1 MKKTGR
7 IILTCILVILLTAF
21 GACTNN
27 SDKAAPTD
35 EKQEAT
41 VTEAPK
47 VTEVPEVIREYKNNM
62 TANELSKTKVEP
74 SEEGDKISF
83 YDEEIDAPY
92 GFDLLKGSSYDKTK
106 ESELYVVLGSSF
118 NAAERAAICDYLEK
132 NATQTLIAIRSTE
145 GVEDIKAINN
155 RDYVEKLPAFQS
167 FLTDNL
173 LGWFYENYKIDP
185 KKICITGYET
195 AGFSVGYALYN
206 GNPTANYLMINPEMN
221 KKKDNKDMTK
231 TEEEYSSAGNTSL
244 SANVCV
250 VRAQEDKS
258 AVPYGSTDKWLKALA
273 EHTYQGFTIND
284 VVIPGAGHYTMK
296 TEALLKGIC
305 YFSGTEY
312 GTKEDDCAM
321 ASKVMSKKEKDS
333 IKVGKLSK
341 EHEFYKEVVTA
352 DPACK
357 DYINEISIYDEEIND
372 TFVVH
377 LSLPEGYDKSKKYP
391 LVLMTDGVWRLSDH
405 PQLRQLMLKGEV
417 EDVILVSVGY
427 PNGYDYF
434 TIRERDLVTQPDL
447 YLQFLVD
454 NLMPYLCDNYSI
466 DKTRVTLT
474 GHSYGGYW
482 ALYALFHSDTI
493 AKNTF
498 QSYYIGSP
506 SVQVNTNLAFAAAFE
521 KWYYERKQELN
532 CSVYVT
538 VGGDEEQGFRSM
550 IESFLDGMKEHTY
563 KGLSMEYEVI
573 EGYTHDTVFKPS
585 IKNMM
590 LKYYGVEKK

>member
-7 IILTCILVILLTAF
+7 IFLTCILVIVLTAF
-21 GACTNN
+21 GACAGKP
-27 SDKAAPTD
+27 DKAAPTD
-35 EKQEAT
+35 EKQEMI
-41 VTEAPK
+41 VTESPK
-47 VTEVPEVIREYKNNM
+47 ATEAPEVIREYKNNM
-62 TANELSKTKVEP
+62 TEAERSKTKVEP
-74 SEEGDKISF
+74 SGEGDKLSF

-106 ESELYVVLGSSF
+106 ESELYVVLGASF
-118 NAAERAAICDYLEK
+118 NATERAALCDYLEK
-132 NATQTLIAIRSTE
+132 NATQTLVAVRSTE
-145 GVEDIKAINN
+145 GVEDLKALNS
-155 RDYVEKLPAFQS
+155 RDYVEKLPAFQT

-173 LGWFYENYKIDP
+173 LGWFCENYKIDP
-185 KKICITGYET
+185 NKICITGYEL
-195 AGFSVGYALYN
+195 AGFSAGYALYN
-206 GNPTANYLMINPEMN
+206 GNPAPYYLMINPEMN
-221 KKKDNKDMTK
+221 KKKENKDMAK
-231 TEEEYSSAGNTSL
+231 MEEEYASTGNTSL

-250 VRAQEDKS
+250 VRAEEDS
-258 AVPYGSTDKWLKALA
+258 GAVAYVSTDKWIKALT
-273 EHTYQGFTIND
+273 EHTYPGFKIND
-284 VVIPGAGHYTMK
+284 LVLKGAGHNTMK
-296 TEALLKGIC
+296 VEALLKGIC
-305 YFSGTEY
+305 YFNGSEY
-312 GTKEDDCAM
+312 GAKEEDCAT
-321 ASKVMSKKEKDS
+321 ASTAMSEKEKKS

-341 EHEFYKEVVTA
+341 EHEFYQEVVTA
-352 DPACK
+352 DPAAK

-372 TFVVH
+372 TFIVH

-427 PNGYDYF
+427 PNGYNYMA
-434 TIRERDLVTQPDL
+434 TRERDLVTQPDL

-454 NLMPYLCDNYSI
+454 NLMPYLYDNYSI
-466 DKTRVTLT
+466 DKTRVSLT

-482 ALYALFHSDTI
+482 ALYTLFHSDTI

-498 QSYYIGSP
+498 KYYYIGSP
-506 SVQVNTNLAFAAAFE
+506 SVQEQTNRAFASAFE

-538 VGGDEEQGFRSM
+538 VGGDEEQGFRSL
-550 IESFLDGMKEHTY
+550 IESFLSGMKEHTY
-563 KGLSMEYEVI
+563 QGLTMEYEVI

-590 LKYYGVEKK
+590 LKYYGVKKK